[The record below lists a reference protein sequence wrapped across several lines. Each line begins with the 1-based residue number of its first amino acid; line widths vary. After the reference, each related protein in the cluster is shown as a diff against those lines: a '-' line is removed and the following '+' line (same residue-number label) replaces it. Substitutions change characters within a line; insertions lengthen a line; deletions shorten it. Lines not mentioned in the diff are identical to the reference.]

1 MTAPVVGSGSCPA
14 WMQRVEKSS
23 WFFCD
28 IQASHSAVI
37 PTRLECNPGIVDQ
50 VETGRHAEKLIAV
63 HDDGDVVL
71 AEQGQ
76 EIGNRR
82 VGGNRLEALR
92 HHLCDRPREGPVG
105 ILALSEQRGQSVALV
120 Y

>member
-37 PTRLECNPGIVDQ
+37 LRVS
-50 VETGRHAEKLIAV
+50 
-63 HDDGDVVL
+63 
-71 AEQGQ
+71 
-76 EIGNRR
+76 RR
-82 VGGNRLEALR
+82 VGWAKSLAEMRQDWSCTTSDFAHANKTRGHCAS
-92 HHLCDRPREGPVG
+92 DMVTGRPNE
-105 ILALSEQRGQSVALV
+105 ILQCPPYGVTVQSENS
-120 Y
+120 

>member
-37 PTRLECNPGIVDQ
+37 VR
-50 VETGRHAEKLIAV
+50 AS
-63 HDDGDVVL
+63 
-71 AEQGQ
+71 
-76 EIGNRR
+76 RR
-82 VGGNRLEALR
+82 VGWAKSLAEMRP
-92 HHLCDRPREGPVG
+92 DRSCSTSDFAHANKPRGHCARDMVTRRRNK
-105 ILALSEQRGQSVALV
+105 ILQCHPTELQCNPEIV
-120 Y
+120 